1 MKSVDDSLTAFFS
14 DVVVLE
20 VLGELVV
27 GKSIGWLLRERVGE
41 FVGLL
46 LGELVVGNS
55 GGWILGETVG

>member
-1 MKSVDDSLTAFFS
+1 MKLFDFSLTVFIS
-14 DVVVLE
+14 GLVVLE

-27 GKSIGWLLRERVGE
+27 GNSIGWLLGERVGE